1 VERCGAHALV
11 LDDGFQHRTLAKDLE
26 ILAVSGSAPWGNG
39 RLFPRGVLREPMSAL
54 RRVRVAVVTNPPH
67 EASAA
72 NIAETLR
79 RHGSP
84 AVVLTGTYQV
94 HALRHG
100 ADGTALPPETLA
112 GHRVVALAGL
122 ASPAGFATTLS
133 RLGAIVAELVE
144 FPDHHPY
151 TEADLDR
158 VRASARRAGAECVVT
173 TEKDWMRLREGP
185 QPNIDLWA
193 LSVRLDMGE
202 DRAALVEALAETL
215 RRKATE
221 RATP

>member
-1 VERCGAHALV
+1 
-11 LDDGFQHRTLAKDLE
+11 
-26 ILAVSGSAPWGNG
+26 
-39 RLFPRGVLREPMSAL
+39 
-54 RRVRVAVVTNPPH
+54 VAVVTNPPH
-67 EASAA
+67 EATAA
-72 NIAETLR
+72 SIAESLR

-84 AVVLTGTYQV
+84 AVVLTGRYQV

-100 ADGTALPPETLA
+100 RDGTVRPPETLA
-112 GHRVVALAGL
+112 GRRVVALAGL
-122 ASPAGFATTLS
+122 ASPAGFVTTLS

-158 VRASARRAGAECVVT
+158 VRASVRRTGAECVVT

-185 QPNIDLWA
+185 QPAFDLWA

-202 DRAALVEALAETL
+202 DRGALVEALAETL
-215 RRKATE
+215 RRKAME
-221 RATP
+221 RATS